1 MTSTT
6 TIYEYEHAHER
17 EHEGCWGKA
26 SNGERESEVKRPIS
40 VAGHQRALSPV
51 EKLRPPPRS

>member
-17 EHEGCWGKA
+17 EHEGFWGKA
-26 SNGERESEVKRPIS
+26 RRGGEARRFAVYG
-40 VAGHQRALSPV
+40 AA
-51 EKLRPPPRS
+51 